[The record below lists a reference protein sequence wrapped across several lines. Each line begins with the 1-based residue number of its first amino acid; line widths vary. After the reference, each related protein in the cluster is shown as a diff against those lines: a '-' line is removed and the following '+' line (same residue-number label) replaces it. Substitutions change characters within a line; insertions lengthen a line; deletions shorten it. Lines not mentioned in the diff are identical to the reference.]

1 MLLEDFEHDTTIER
15 NVEQLQIKCQGA
27 AKKLAC
33 TLQLLDDLK
42 CCSQE
47 QATVGVGDL
56 AQRVTELEQQ
66 NADLNLELE
75 QHKACPVALET
86 EKMLRAAA
94 EQKLMESEEQNTD
107 LKSEGRLRRQQNA
120 DMKLELETERML
132 RAAAEQK
139 LAEAEEARHHALDT
153 IRALRRQLEELES
166 KQAPPPEV
174 QETPRDVRQ
183 CLYTGCPP
191 PLPLCGVGIIVAVY
205 DDIDLN
211 SGSVFIEKILP
222 GGAADESGL
231 VCALR
236 ACLSPSLQSLP
247 AFAVACSP
255 RLQSKNSNK
264 NMQVDVDDELLSIN
278 DVAPLDLQHVHS
290 LITGFQAC
298 ARVCTHLACFICRCV
313 LCSSVSLS
321 LLPPSLLLPH
331 PLTLTSFL
339 FATGLIR
346 HPRT

>member
-33 TLQLLDDLK
+33 TLQMLDDLK

-56 AQRVTELEQQ
+56 AQRVTELEQK

-153 IRALRRQLEELES
+153 IHALRRQLEELES

-211 SGSVFIEKILP
+211 SGSVF
-222 GGAADESGL
+222 
-231 VCALR
+231 
-236 ACLSPSLQSLP
+236 
-247 AFAVACSP
+247 
-255 RLQSKNSNK
+255 
-264 NMQVDVDDELLSIN
+264 
-278 DVAPLDLQHVHS
+278 
-290 LITGFQAC
+290 
-298 ARVCTHLACFICRCV
+298 
-313 LCSSVSLS
+313 
-321 LLPPSLLLPH
+321 
-331 PLTLTSFL
+331 
-339 FATGLIR
+339 
-346 HPRT
+346 